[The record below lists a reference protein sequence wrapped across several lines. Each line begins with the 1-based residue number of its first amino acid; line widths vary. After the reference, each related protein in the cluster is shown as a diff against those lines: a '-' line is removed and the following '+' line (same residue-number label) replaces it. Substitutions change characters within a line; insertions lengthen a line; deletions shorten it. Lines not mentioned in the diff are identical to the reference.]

1 MLREFYKDIKFD
13 PMKELRE
20 IYKVTQGD
28 TKSRGL
34 IVTLILGDIV
44 TPAGLHTMKFFAVK
58 PDKTVVLADAAID
71 GDKFIIDFT
80 NQVLA
85 VPGVVVCSLVLY
97 GTDGEKIADKKFK
110 LIVESSLEDG
120 AVISVNERGIL
131 DRAFELA
138 EDIVPRLEL
147 LDLIALEGIN
157 SEYLTL
163 KPELMQAKNDAITAT
178 GLANTATGQA
188 VTATN
193 ATITATNQAVDK
205 IGEMTTK
212 ITDVTNLSSAVTT
225 AEGLRVSAET
235 GRVSAESA
243 RVLAE
248 IAREQNKTF
257 KKYGVRRV
265 LGATSPL
272 LERLYDAVG
281 KVANVPTD
289 DGAAVNDFDALF
301 PWSHIRECKIASGR
315 VTYKGDPGYTA
326 LTVCDWVVEIPKFY
340 LKIDQDATKRDIVIS
355 QYKDVG
361 FWTPQVF
368 RTETGAE
375 LDKIYVGRFKTGK
388 DGASDVSRP
397 GLFAEN
403 VRDLASFRTGAKAKG
418 TGWQLLDLSYVQ
430 EVLYPLYMVESANL
444 NSQSYLG
451 NGLTSFRYVATDLA
465 QLAET
470 AVKRIVVT
478 NAMATNY
485 NVGEG
490 MNIGTSQ
497 GAENIAFDRTIVSK
511 TALAG
516 GVNTE
521 IVFDGAPVNIAV
533 GNVLWQGAQKTGQ
546 TTTLVKPN
554 GKLSG
559 VSGRTSNKY
568 RGLEDTFGNVYE
580 WVDGIL
586 VSERIAQVCRK
597 PSLYASSLTADYG
610 PVGYTNSSADGY
622 PSEMGW
628 DGTYPEARFPISTGA
643 GTTTGYCDYY
653 FQNAGLRGACF
664 GGLAGSTS
672 GAGLFSWSLLN
683 APSYTSWNIG
693 SRLLYKPLP

>member
-1 MLREFYKDIKFD
+1 MQREFYKDINFD
-13 PMKELRE
+13 PSRE
-20 IYKVTQGD
+20 IWTVYKVTQGD

-34 IVTLILGDIV
+34 IITLIMGDIV
-44 TPAGLHTMKFFAVK
+44 TPPGTYTMRFFAVK
-58 PDKTVVLADAAID
+58 PDKTAVFADAYID
-71 GDKFIIDFT
+71 GDKFIVDFT

-97 GTDGEKIADKKFK
+97 GTDGDKIADKKFK

-193 ATITATNQAVDK
+193 DATTATNQAVTK

-212 ITDVTNLSSAVTT
+212 ISDVTALATAVTT
-225 AEGLRVSAET
+225 AET
-235 GRVSAESA
+235 GRVTAENA

-315 VTYKGDPGYTA
+315 VTYKGDPGYAA
-326 LTVCDWVVEIPKFY
+326 LTVCDWVVEIPKFF
-340 LKIDQDATKRDIVIS
+340 LKIEQDATKRDIIIS

-397 GLFAEN
+397 GVWEEN
-403 VRDLASFRTGAKAKG
+403 YRDLASFRTGARAKG
-418 TGWQLLDLSYVQ
+418 AGWQQLDLSCVQ
-430 EVLYPLYMVESANL
+430 EVLYPLYMIESATL
-444 NSQSYLG
+444 HSQDYLG
-451 NGLTSFRYVATDLA
+451 AGLTGFRYNAADTAV
-465 QLAET
+465 LAET
-470 AVKRIVVT
+470 AVNRIVVA
-478 NAMATNY
+478 NAVATSY

-490 MNIGTSQ
+490 ICIGTSQ
-497 GAENIAFDRTIVSK
+497 GTENIAFDRTIVSK
-511 TALAG
+511 TALVDG
-516 GVNTE
+516 INTE
-521 IVFDGAPVNIAV
+521 LVFDGVAVNIAV

-546 TTTLVKPN
+546 TATLVKPN

-597 PSLYASSLTADYG
+597 PSLYASTVTADYK
-610 PVGYTNSSADGY
+610 PVGYTNVTAEGY
-622 PSEMGW
+622 PKEMGW
-628 DGTYPEARFPISTGA
+628 DENYPEARFPITIGA
-643 GTTTGYCDYY
+643 GSTTGYCDYHY
-653 FQNAGLRGACF
+653 SNTGLRGAYF
-664 GGLAGSTS
+664 GGAANNASS
-672 GAGLFSWSLLN
+672 AGLFCWYLLS
-683 APSYTSWNIG
+683 APSATPWNVG
-693 SRLLYKPLP
+693 SRLLFKPLP